1 MPSRASTP
9 SSTPFRGLSA
19 FPVTPADAQGRV
31 EAGALARLV
40 RRLAEAGADSI
51 GLLGSTGTYAYLSRA
66 ERRRAIEAAREAAG
80 KVPLIVGA
88 GALRTDEAVALAS
101 GSSPAA
107 WFNAV
112 SAANPPDLDE
122 LTPAVAKLLAKL
134 TGELD
139 ERPQVQVLN
148 VAASPEWA
156 ETRARM
162 LHALQPFPEA
172 RQAVALALTTGGGDA

>member
-88 GALRTDEAVALAS
+88 GALRTDDCRATYAELKAKGVEMTEEPEERFY
-101 GSSPAA
+101 GVDAA
-107 WFNAV
+107 FRDPFGNHWRLTQ
-112 SAANPPDLDE
+112 PRTLDE
-122 LTPAVAKLLAKL
+122 IRSS
-134 TGELD
+134 G
-139 ERPQVQVLN
+139 
-148 VAASPEWA
+148 AARSAP
-156 ETRARM
+156 
-162 LHALQPFPEA
+162 
-172 RQAVALALTTGGGDA
+172 